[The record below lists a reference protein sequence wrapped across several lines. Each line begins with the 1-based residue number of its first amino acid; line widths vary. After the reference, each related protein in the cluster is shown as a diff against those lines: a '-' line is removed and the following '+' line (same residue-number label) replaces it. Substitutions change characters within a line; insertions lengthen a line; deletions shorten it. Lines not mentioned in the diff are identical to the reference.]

1 MPMYDTQE
9 EGGQISIRL
18 KSLHLVEQDIQKY
31 GTIELSDQEL
41 EKRVRSHV
49 AHMQA
54 NLLPFQGVL
63 ADDQDAFLSL
73 LLKHYSVMYRGL
85 LVGYTGL
92 REPFRLT
99 VTPRYTTRV
108 AFNSEQKHSFTG
120 YTGLLALL
128 KDEQVKRRTSAE
140 EDERT
145 TSDFPLTFIQVS
157 IDDAEEAE
165 PSVICYTVEGDAIV
179 SVYEQ
184 VEIHED
190 VLRGL
195 GLPLA
200 ETFVSA
206 KKKGKIKDES

>member
-9 EGGQISIRL
+9 EGGQISLRL

-49 AHMQA
+49 ARMQA

-63 ADDQDAFLSL
+63 ADDQDGFLSL
-73 LLKHYSVMYRGL
+73 LLQHYSVMYRGL

-99 VTPRYTTRV
+99 ATPRYTTRV

-128 KDEQVKRRTSAE
+128 KDEQGERR
-140 EDERT
+140 
-145 TSDFPLTFIQVS
+145 TSDFPLTFIQVF
-157 IDDAEEAE
+157 IDDAEEAK
-165 PSVICYTVEGDAIV
+165 PSVLCYTVEGDAIV

-184 VEIHED
+184 VEIQED

-200 ETFVSA
+200 ETFVSE
-206 KKKGKIKDES
+206 KKGK